1 MYSQMNKERLRRL
14 VAEGRVKQDVLADL
28 PDLSTEAFEIAP
40 DILEAIKS
48 SPQAWRNFRRFSGSY
63 QRIRVGFIEAAK
75 KRPAEFRKRL
85 AHFVQMT
92 EKNKRFGFGGIEAYF
107 EDAGEP

>member
-1 MYSQMNKERLRRL
+1 MNKERLRRL
-14 VAEGRVKQDVLADL
+14 VAEGKVKQDVLADL

-40 DILEAIKS
+40 DILEAIKA

-63 QRIRVGFIEAAK
+63 QRIRVGFIEAAR

>member
-1 MYSQMNKERLRRL
+1 
-14 VAEGRVKQDVLADL
+14 VAEGRVKPDVLADM
-28 PDLSTEAFEIAP
+28 PDLTTGDFEIAR
-40 DILEAIKS
+40 DIMEAIKA

-63 QRIRVGFIEAAK
+63 QRIRIGFIEAAR